1 MYGATVDCTVCRT
14 VHVSLN
20 AYTARSWH
28 QWPPCNLLT
37 KLVVLGWRIFLSTVT
52 MTIELHTWHDSR
64 RIDAEIGR
72 NCRLGH
78 VCILYQQCSLDHCQE
93 VYISDALSIVE
104 EVYAHISPNN
114 SLVKK
119 QGTGVSCVCMWINW
133 YSPARGSIKML
144 VSIQTVRWLQT
155 LAVCV
160 CVSELSGMILSGL
173 ARISWCCHGYLRT
186 LSTMVVHTHTA
197 SMLLMFSGKVTV
209 YIHTSGH

>member
-1 MYGATVDCTVCRT
+1 ME
-14 VHVSLN
+14 
-20 AYTARSWH
+20 
-28 QWPPCNLLT
+28 PLLT
-37 KLVVLGWRIFLSTVT
+37 ALFVELYTFHSTHIQQGPGTSGLHVTCWPNWSSWGGESFCLLLPWQQSCIHDMIAGELMLKLEGIVVWATCAFCTNSV
-52 MTIELHTWHDSR
+52 
-64 RIDAEIGR
+64 
-72 NCRLGH
+72 
-78 VCILYQQCSLDHCQE
+78 VLDHCQE

-160 CVSELSGMILSGL
+160 CVWAKWHDAEWFG
-173 ARISWCCHGYLRT
+173 
-186 LSTMVVHTHTA
+186 
-197 SMLLMFSGKVTV
+197 
-209 YIHTSGH
+209 